1 MTGHAFA
8 RSLAKRWQRRQRCRG
23 FSSAAEGRV
32 AATRRW
38 LDSVVIGE
46 KLCPFAAPVREE
58 QKLKLVASLAEDA
71 EALTGEVAAEA
82 KILVAG
88 VGEASAAETTLLVL
102 DPALGCCRTWRDF
115 VRLSWQLQDRA
126 IRAQGF
132 EELLQIVLFHPE
144 AVHSAYCDGPEDA
157 ADFSIRAPFP
167 VVHLLREMDV
177 MKAVASY
184 PAAEEIPA
192 RNKAKLRKQGLSLCQ
207 ARLDAC
213 IE

>member
-82 KILVAG
+82 KMLVAG
-88 VGEASAAETTLLVL
+88 VGEAAAPETTLLVL

-132 EELLQIVLFHPE
+132 EELLQI
-144 AVHSAYCDGPEDA
+144 DA

>member
-132 EELLQIVLFHPE
+132 EELLQI
-144 AVHSAYCDGPEDA
+144 DA